1 MTSSFRF
8 LEDIALADSAF
19 EAHGDTPSELFRAAA
34 QAVIETM
41 VDPRTVLPTLTRTVV
56 RRDRSLEELLF
67 DWLADI
73 VYLKDAEALVF
84 QRADCAVT
92 HEPADGEWRLEGT
105 LAGEPI
111 APARH
116 GLRADVKAITK
127 HRYAVRQD
135 DRGWTATVVMDI

>member
-19 EAHGDTPSELFRAAA
+19 EARGDTPSELFHAAA

-41 VDPRTVLPTLTRTVV
+41 VDPRTVAPVLSRTISH
-56 RRDRSLEELLF
+56 RHGNLEDLLF
-67 DWLADI
+67 DWLSDI

-84 QRADCAVT
+84 QRATCTVIRD
-92 HEPADGEWRLEGT
+92 PADGQWRLDAT
-105 LAGEPI
+105 LVGEPV
-111 APARH
+111 APDRH
-116 GLRADVKAITK
+116 SLRADVKAITK
-127 HRYAVRQD
+127 HRYALRQD